1 MGEYQDTHIFDTV
14 DEINHKYFLPHIQRS
29 FVWKEDQIIRLF
41 DSLLRGYPIGTFLF
55 WVDKSGDVRKRKFIE
70 NYYKKYSKD
79 FNIEKMGLEDTSQ
92 SRDVTLV
99 LDGQQRLQSLFIA
112 IKGKYEDK
120 ELYINLLSGEK
131 ENEDGILYEFKFFKI
146 PTDNDRKALWIKV
159 KDIVN
164 KFNKKGVLVSDV
176 KRELLHSMNVDT
188 IKEGIIEKNLERLKN
203 AFISDRRLS
212 YYDEKEENYEKV
224 FDIFVRVNSGGTP
237 LSKSDL
243 LFSFIK
249 LKWETFEAEKEFP
262 NLLEGIN
269 SNEQFEFDVDFIL
282 KTSLV
287 LIDFPVK
294 YAVKTFTGEKGKE
307 ISKKIESNWGS
318 INEKISTVI
327 DLIRDNFKIN
337 NKKLLP
343 SNNALIPLIYYSFKK
358 NKKSISDFDEDDKK
372 IIKNWL
378 LNILLSGTFS
388 GQSDNFLEKARKIID
403 ENISFDKFPAKAIN
417 AEFESLRKI
426 TEVNEA
432 ILGEISYRTT
442 QSCLLLYLIYPYGV
456 NFKPSNNANYPQQDH
471 IFSINEL
478 ETFGYAASE
487 INRIGNIRLVTSCA
501 NKRKLATPY
510 KNWIETESPDEIKLT
525 LIPDKPESWN
535 LTNYKSFVE
544 KREQM
549 ILEKVKKAL

>member
-1 MGEYQDTHIFDTV
+1 MGEYQDTHILDIV

-29 FVWKEDQIIRLF
+29 FVWKEDQIVRLF

-55 WVDKSGDVRKRKFIE
+55 WVDKSGEIRKRKFIE

-79 FNIEKMGLEDTSQ
+79 FNIKKLGLEDTSQ

-112 IKGKYEDK
+112 MKGKYEDK
-120 ELYINLLSGEK
+120 ELYLNLLSGEN
-131 ENEDGILYEFKFFKI
+131 ENEDGIIYEFKFFKI
-146 PTDNDRKALWIKV
+146 PTNIDGKAIWIKV

-164 KFNKKGVLVSDV
+164 KFNRKGVLVSDV
-176 KRELLHSMNVDT
+176 KRELSHTMGVDVT
-188 IKEGIIEKNLERLKN
+188 KEGIIEKNIERLKN

-262 NLLEGIN
+262 NLLEEIN
-269 SNEQFEFDVDFIL
+269 SNEQFEFDVDFVL

-287 LIDFPVK
+287 LMEIPVK
-294 YAVKTFTGEKGKE
+294 YTVKTFTGEKGKE
-307 ISKKIESNWGS
+307 IAKKIESNWGT
-318 INEKISTVI
+318 IKETITTVV
-327 DLIRDNFKIN
+327 DLIRDYFRIE

-343 SNNALIPLIYYSFKK
+343 SNNALIPIIYYSFKK
-358 NKKSISDFDEDDKK
+358 NKKSNSDFDDDDKK

-388 GQSDNFLEKARKIID
+388 GQSDNFLEKSRKIID
-403 ENISFDKFPAKAIN
+403 DNLSFGKFPAKEIN
-417 AEFESLRKI
+417 AEFKSLKKI
-426 TEVNEA
+426 TEVNEE
-432 ILGEISYRTT
+432 ILKEISYGTP

-471 IFSINEL
+471 IFSKNEL
-478 ETFGYAASE
+478 KTYGESD

-510 KNWIETESPDEIKLT
+510 NEWIKTESPDELKLT
-525 LIPDKPESWN
+525 LIPDNPESWS

-549 ILEKVKKAL
+549 ILEKVKEAL